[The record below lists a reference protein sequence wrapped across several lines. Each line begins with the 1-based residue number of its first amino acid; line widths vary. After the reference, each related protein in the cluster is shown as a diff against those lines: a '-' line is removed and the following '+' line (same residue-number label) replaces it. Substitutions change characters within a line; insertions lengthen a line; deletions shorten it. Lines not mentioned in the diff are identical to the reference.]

1 MAVFNMLF
9 SSDERYEATT
19 NHQGRTKRMQASWA
33 VGFGKGRFVFFV
45 GLFYMA

>member
-1 MAVFNMLF
+1 MTEPIRKTRA
-9 SSDERYEATT
+9 
-19 NHQGRTKRMQASWA
+19 KRMQASWA